1 MKKSKSSISKAR
13 SYAEI
18 GEFWDEH
25 DLDDFWQKT
34 RNVKFDV
41 VLEPEAT
48 YYPIAKDLA
57 DKIQSEAR
65 KQGVSSDA
73 LVNLWLQ
80 QKIKEKRS
88 TRGGRRL
95 SGKNL

>member
-1 MKKSKSSISKAR
+1 MKKSKSSISKAS
-13 SYAEI
+13 SYTEM

-25 DLDDFWQKT
+25 DLSSYWSKT
-34 RNVKFDV
+34 RRVKFDV
-41 VLEPEAT
+41 VLEPEAI

-88 TRGGRRL
+88 TRGGRKL
-95 SGKNL
+95 SANNV